1 MDHYFI
7 GRERKTLTD
16 LVKQGSTSKVELA
29 CFVDEKIDDKVGEKV
44 DDKFVLTHLIINNST
59 FSNIGFKKT
68 KAQQCDFSFCVF
80 INCYFKWA
88 ELQQVKF
95 QSCEFINCNFEHAS
109 FIGCDFQYAELSGC
123 YISYAAIKSNL
134 PHERENIN
142 RSLCRTLSIQCLQ
155 LGAVE
160 DYKQFLFEERSAG
173 EIHAIRKLFHSSTSY
188 YKKYSLLDGL
198 EGLLYYTRSKI
209 SKYLWGYGEKMGVL
223 VRNIVLVILAYAL
236 YYSPSIATI
245 VETPVSNYNFLS
257 AVYLSTCT
265 FFSGNID
272 LRCLNSALQMVILS
286 EHVLGAV
293 LVGFFGAALFRQINR
308 R

>member
-1 MDHYFI
+1 MDQYFI
-7 GRERKTLTD
+7 GRTYKKLE
-16 LVKQGSTSKVELA
+16 ELA
-29 CFVDEKIDDKVGEKV
+29 AQNPKEKIEFVYFVDEKVDHKDDHKK
-44 DDKFVLTHLIINNST
+44 DDTPDLSHLIINNST

-68 KAQQCDFSFCVF
+68 KALQCDFSFCVF

-88 ELQQVKF
+88 DFQQVKF
-95 QSCEFINCNFEHAS
+95 QSCEFINCNFEHAT
-109 FIGCDFQYAELSGC
+109 FVGCDFQYAEFSGC
-123 YISYAAIKSNL
+123 YIPYAAIKSNL

-160 DYKQFLFEERSAG
+160 DYKQYLFEERNAG

-198 EGLLYYTRSKI
+198 EGLLYYIRSKG
-209 SKYLWGYGEKMGVL
+209 SKFLWGYGEKMGVL
-223 VRNIVLVILAYAL
+223 VRNILLVILAYAVV
-236 YYSPSIATI
+236 YSPSVSTI
-245 VETPVSNYNFLS
+245 VVDPITSNRFLS

-265 FFSGNID
+265 FFSGNIA
-272 LRCLNSALQMVILS
+272 LHALNSTLQMVILS
-286 EHVLGAV
+286 EHVVGAI